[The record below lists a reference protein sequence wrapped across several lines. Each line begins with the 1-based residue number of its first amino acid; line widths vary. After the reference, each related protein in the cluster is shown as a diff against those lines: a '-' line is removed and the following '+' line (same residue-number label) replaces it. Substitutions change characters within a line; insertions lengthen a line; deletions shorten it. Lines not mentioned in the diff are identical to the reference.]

1 MVERVQMAIL
11 QSFGKDG
18 EIDKDKLIENLQKV
32 EGIDKGSIP
41 SDSDFDYPLTI
52 VVGGHEITVDAEGDA
67 YIEGEEGG
75 NTNTNP
81 GGNTHPGG
89 NTGGDNTN
97 TNPGGN
103 TNTGGENGTGG
114 GNTNTN
120 PGGNTNTGG
129 ENGSGDT
136 NTTNEIEV
144 PDASVDGII
153 EVSDTTWSN
162 GTASITISKGSGVDS
177 SLKMQ
182 YKKSTESDDKYVTVN
197 GNSETISGLNDG
209 EVVIVRLTDGH
220 DKYGGVKTINIEDG
234 VKPNVTITLGT
245 TTENSISVTVNAT
258 DGESGMPATPTYK
271 YYIKKSSEGSYSKA
285 PEETN
290 DETHTFEG
298 LESDEIYDIKV
309 EVADNAGNI
318 GSGEQKE
325 VKTLIIIPDA
335 NDGNAIK
342 VDGPNWNQD
351 GTASITITK
360 GENVDSSLYIEYKEE
375 GDSDYKR
382 VEGDS
387 ITGITSGNNI
397 YIHLTDGTR
406 DGVDRVIEVK
416 DSTLPTVTVNKGTIT
431 ENSIA
436 VTVNATDGE
445 SGIPSPATYK
455 YYIKKSSEGNYSST
469 PTNTNNNSNYT
480 FNSLEADTTYDI
492 RVEVDDNAGN
502 TGAGEL
508 ERISTLVAI
517 PDANDESALII
528 QGPTWNNG
536 TASLTVK
543 KGESVSASLDIEYK
557 KEGEETYKRLQG
569 DTISNIANGEKI
581 YIHLTDG
588 TRAGADKEIDVSE
601 STAPTA
607 EIKLSATTMTT
618 KGSIIATITQTDD
631 PSGIDIANSRYVFS
645 TERGTIGT
653 DAESYTGGSFTQNP
667 QDIILNASTAGNYYL
682 HVLTVDKAGNKKE
695 TVSQR
700 VTVTE
705 PEPDEPEE
713 PEKLLQFGE
722 VQWNGDMASVTI
734 NKLQQNNLDIQYKI
748 KGVEQWYTIIDGGTI
763 ENLYDGDVIT
773 ACLTDGTT
781 QAYEITLEIKA
792 PDVTVPSAEIKFSL
806 LGMEPGE
813 SITATVT
820 QTDDDSGVN
829 ITASR
834 YVFNTVDT
842 KIGTDESLYTGGNF
856 TETPENIILNGTD
869 EEVYYLHVLTV
880 DNSGNKEET
889 VSEPVTVIDLPGRAA
904 GLVPLDGNAEEGIVA
919 RDENYN
925 EWVWIEV
932 PKTIFTT
939 ATSDTDYT
947 KIYNDM
953 KTYTQSYSN
962 SSYTDTYIAG
972 SGNFASQAEYDAEK
986 QKMLQSVYDNGGF
999 WISRYEIGTDN
1010 AAEAVAANTAT
1021 VTKAESKQGLYPI
1034 VNKSQSQAQQIVKT
1048 IDNDASL
1055 MFGIQWDLTLKF
1067 LETKGMQL
1075 ADLTTNSASWGNYTD
1090 AVFTPDRGKYNLAFG
1105 TADNWQEATGVQH
1118 SSIAWCITT
1127 GAADYTKKMN
1137 IYDLAGN
1144 VREWTLESTNGA
1156 SVVSRGG
1163 MGASDGTHPAG
1174 ERNNS
1179 SVSNYDEYKGIRA
1192 AMYVDTSNQA
1202 DDGTIVGKIQ
1212 FGNLSWNEDYTEATV
1227 TVSKTDENDFTL
1239 QYKVNDGGWMNFA
1252 SPDSGEIM
1260 GLKDKDVVT
1269 ACLYDGTNRGYY
1281 ATLNVVAPG
1290 DTAEDVASNPSKY
1303 YGQYVDYQPS
1313 NGNTEVK
1320 WKIFYAGQ
1328 TPGKQ
1333 TNNIYLIADDYI
1345 SSTYAP
1351 KGKGG
1356 TKLYTKGIY
1365 KVSFA
1370 DIIQDYSGSS
1380 DITNSLVR
1388 PWITFLKSYP
1398 SSTNRN
1404 MKAVAYMLDTKVWST
1419 FTDSEGKAEYAIGG
1433 PTLDL
1438 FCASYNQKYS
1448 DKTMQYKT
1456 YPPGSMQQGY
1466 EIKWSTELNYHPN
1479 TGIDGLPTNDGL
1491 YVINSTSKADSM
1503 WLASPF
1509 AGYHGQYYDYEVMIV
1524 TSYGAVASN
1533 YYNGGGTWSDAEDG
1547 LRPIVCLKSDV
1558 KLQKLSDGTY
1568 RIK

>member
-1 MVERVQMAIL
+1 MAIL

-52 VVGGHEITVDAEGDA
+52 VVGGHEITVDADGDA

-81 GGNTHPGG
+81 GGNTHLGG
-89 NTGGDNTN
+89 NTGGGNTN

-103 TNTGGENGTGG
+103 TNTGGDNGTGG

-153 EVSDTTWSN
+153 EVSNTTWSN

-220 DKYGGVKTINIEDG
+220 GKYGGVKTINIEDG
-234 VKPNVTITLGT
+234 VKPNVTVTPGT

-309 EVADNAGNI
+309 EVADNAGNV
-318 GSGEQKE
+318 GESNE
-325 VKTLIIIPDA
+325 LSRVSTLVTIPDA
-335 NDGNAIK
+335 NDDEVLSI
-342 VDGPNWNQD
+342 QD
-351 GTASITITK
+351 
-360 GENVDSSLYIEYKEE
+360 
-375 GDSDYKR
+375 
-382 VEGDS
+382 
-387 ITGITSGNNI
+387 
-397 YIHLTDGTR
+397 
-406 DGVDRVIEVK
+406 
-416 DSTLPTVTVNKGTIT
+416 
-431 ENSIA
+431 
-436 VTVNATDGE
+436 
-445 SGIPSPATYK
+445 
-455 YYIKKSSEGNYSST
+455 
-469 PTNTNNNSNYT
+469 
-480 FNSLEADTTYDI
+480 
-492 RVEVDDNAGN
+492 
-502 TGAGEL
+502 
-508 ERISTLVAI
+508 
-517 PDANDESALII
+517 
-528 QGPTWNNG
+528 PTWNNG

-588 TRAGADKEIDVSE
+588 TRAGADKEIEVSE
-601 STAPTA
+601 STAPSA
-607 EIKLSATTMTT
+607 DIKLSATTMTT

-645 TERGTIGT
+645 TERSTIGT

-722 VQWNGDMASVTI
+722 VQWNEDNTVASVTI

-763 ENLYDGDVIT
+763 ENLYDGDVVT

-842 KIGTDESLYTGGNF
+842 KIGTDESSYTGGNF

-869 EEVYYLHVLTV
+869 EGVYYLHVLTV

-932 PKTIFTT
+932 PKSIFTT

-947 KIYNDM
+947 NIYNDM

-962 SSYTDTYIAG
+962 TSYTDTYIAG

-1067 LETKGMQL
+1067 LETKGQL
-1075 ADLTTNSASWGNYTD
+1075 SAADLTTNSASWGNYTD

-1144 VREWTLESTNGA
+1144 VREWTLESTNGI
-1156 SVVSRGG
+1156 SVISRGG

-1174 ERNNS
+1174 ERNNG

-1192 AMYVDTSNQA
+1192 VMYEDTSNQA

-1212 FGNLSWNEDYTEATV
+1212 FGNLSWNEDYSEATV

-1252 SPDSGEIM
+1252 SLDSGEIM
-1260 GLKDKDVVT
+1260 GLLGGDIVT

-1281 ATLNVVAPG
+1281 ATLNVKSMEGTAPEIA
-1290 DTAEDVASNPSKY
+1290 TKPNNY
-1303 YGQYVDYQPS
+1303 YGATVNYQAP
-1313 NGNTEVK
+1313 NNPDVG
-1320 WKIFYAGQ
+1320 WKIFYAGP
-1328 TPGKQ
+1328 TPGTEK
-1333 TNNIYLIADDYI
+1333 NNIYLIADDYI
-1345 SSTYAP
+1345 NPKYAP
-1351 KGKGG
+1351 KGKQNG
-1356 TKLYTKGIY
+1356 TI
-1365 KVSFA
+1365 S
-1370 DIIQDYSGSS
+1370 YSGYHITSFCLNDYYNSS
-1380 DITNSLVR
+1380 EIEDVRVR
-1388 PWITFLKSYP
+1388 PWLSFLNSSYG
-1398 SSTNRN
+1398 TNNSYFNIR
-1404 MKAVAYMLDTKVWST
+1404 ATAYMLDTNVWST
-1419 FTDSEGKAEYAIGG
+1419 FVNETAEYAIAT
-1433 PTLDL
+1433 PTLDM
-1438 FCASYNQKYS
+1438 FSASYNQKHP
-1448 DKTMQYKT
+1448 DKQIQFE
-1456 YPPGSMQQGY
+1456 PAELGY
-1466 EIKWSTELNYHPN
+1466 RIKWSTDQYYNSSSI
-1479 TGIDGLPTNDGL
+1479 TGVSADDGL
-1491 YVINSTSKADSM
+1491 YVITQTAKAGGM
-1503 WLASPF
+1503 WIASPMEQKWSSDLF
-1509 AGYHGQYYDYEVMIV
+1509 DGQYLFNVG
-1524 TSYGAVASN
+1524 SGAN
-1533 YYNGGGTWSDAEDG
+1533 
-1547 LRPIVCLKSDV
+1547 ISDV
-1558 KLQKLSDGTY
+1558 KYAFSGSISNCNYPGFRPIICLKYNAQLIQQEDGTY
-1568 RIK
+1568 KIELN